1 MRLIAS
7 VLGLSLLLSGCSL
20 FQTTDQVEITTKP
33 VNKPVLVVASP
44 DELNLRNVEWII
56 ITKDNYEEVFAEV
69 TSSGRPLA
77 LFALTD
83 KGYENLGL
91 NISDI
96 RAYIEQQQAMIN
108 AYKLYYDQSEKVLDK
123 AVVIE

>member
-1 MRLIAS
+1 
-7 VLGLSLLLSGCSL
+7 
-20 FQTTDQVEITTKP
+20 